1 MNAKTT
7 LRRPSDG
14 PGAHPELGPV
24 LEASRGRHL
33 TDEELAL
40 LRSTLPAH
48 AARAEAARAIRE
60 AEPAVVAEV
69 VRQVLSEFAFDE
81 AHEYSPA
88 KCTRD
93 VSSVSAY
100 ATLAMVLDD
109 ARWLDDRLLLWLR
122 TILHAF
128 CFPARRQRR
137 RTVFGGGG
145 SDEPHEAIR
154 VTYEGLARRME
165 AAIGPEHWALAG
177 PFYEQVVRELTR
189 EDS

>member
-1 MNAKTT
+1 MNTKTS
-7 LRRPSDG
+7 LRRSPEG
-14 PGAHPELGPV
+14 PGAHPDLGPV

-33 TDEELAL
+33 SDEELDL
-40 LRSTLPAH
+40 LRTALPSH
-48 AARAEAARAIRE
+48 ADRAEAARAIRE
-60 AEPAVVAEV
+60 AEPHVVAEV

-81 AHEYSPA
+81 KHEYSPA

-93 VSSVSAY
+93 VASVSAY

-109 ARWLDDRLLLWLR
+109 PRWLNDRLLLWLR
-122 TILHAF
+122 TILQAF
-128 CFPARRQRR
+128 CFPTRRQQR

-145 SDEPHEAIR
+145 VEEPHEAIR

-165 AAIGPEHWALAG
+165 AAIGPQHWSLAG
-177 PFYEQVVRELTR
+177 PFYEQVVHELTR